1 MQTYRILVDSQL
13 DEGWGAWLGEMELT
27 HLEDGT
33 TLLIG
38 PVQDQAALFGLL
50 VKLRD
55 LGVTLLSIEP
65 TDAP

>member
-1 MQTYRILVDSQL
+1 
-13 DEGWGAWLGEMELT
+13 
-27 HLEDGT
+27 
-33 TLLIG
+33 
-38 PVQDQAALFGLL
+38 VQDQAALFGLL